1 MALLM
6 EDPTETDE
14 TPRVPL
20 PKTPVLITA
29 ATRWEARPLAKAL
42 DLELAGEDRYEGVV
56 SGRRVVLLKTGIGAQ
71 KTAERLNGLNGNEWL
86 LVISAGLC
94 GGMQKDVRHAD
105 IVADVREVELDF
117 VGLLKETAVR
127 HATPFHFGKILH
139 TNIVLKP
146 AAKLALG
153 QEHRVV
159 ACDMETAAVRRW
171 SDGKIPTIAV
181 RAVLDEVHEEITG
194 EYPEG
199 EDALS
204 LARFARD
211 HALSLPSLIRTGFRS
226 ARAMK
231 TLSRFLTAYLE
242 AL

>member
-1 MALLM
+1 MPILM
-6 EDPTETDE
+6 EEETE
-14 TPRVPL
+14 TPRVKL
-20 PKTPVLITA
+20 PKTPILITA
-29 ATRWEARPLAKAL
+29 ATRWEIRPLANAL
-42 DLELAGEDRYEGVV
+42 NLEAAGEDRFEGVV
-56 SGRRVVLLKTGIGAQ
+56 AGRRVVLVKTGIGA
-71 KTAERLNGLNGNEWL
+71 KNTADKLNGLNGNGWL

-94 GGMQKDVRHAD
+94 GSMQKDVRHAD

-117 VGLLKETAVR
+117 VALLKETAVR
-127 HATPFHFGKILH
+127 NAIPFHFGRILH

-146 AAKLALG
+146 DAKLALG
-153 QEHRVV
+153 VEQRAI

-171 SDGKIPTIAV
+171 ADNKIPTIAV
-181 RAVLDEVHEEITG
+181 RAVLDDVDEKITG

-211 HALSLPSLIRTGFRS
+211 HVSSLPSLIRTGYRS

-231 TLSRFLTAYLE
+231 SLSRFLTAYLE

>member
-6 EDPTETDE
+6 EESTEA
-14 TPRVPL
+14 PRVKL
-20 PKTPVLITA
+20 PKTPILITA
-29 ATRWEARPLAKAL
+29 ATKWEAKPLANAL
-42 DLELAGEDRYEGVV
+42 NLEAAGEDRFEGVV
-56 SGRRVVLLKTGIGAQ
+56 AGRRVVLLKTGIGA
-71 KTAERLNGLNGNEWL
+71 KNTTDKLNGLNGNGWL

-94 GGMQKDVRHAD
+94 GSMQKDVRHAD

-117 VGLLKETAVR
+117 VGLLKDTAVR
-127 HATPFHFGKILH
+127 HSTPFHFGKILH

-153 QEHRVV
+153 VEQRAI

-171 SDGKIPTIAV
+171 ADNKIPTIAV
-181 RAVLDEVHEEITG
+181 RAVLDDVDEKITG

-211 HALSLPSLIRTGFRS
+211 HVSSLPSLIRTGYRS

-231 TLSRFLTAYLE
+231 SLSRFLTAYLE

>member
-6 EDPTETDE
+6 EDPTQTDE

-29 ATRWEARPLAKAL
+29 ATQWEARPLARAL
-42 DLELAGEDRYEGVV
+42 NLELAGDDRFEGVV
-56 SGRRVVLLKTGIGAQ
+56 AGRRVVLLKTGIGAR

-86 LVISAGLC
+86 LAISAGLC
-94 GGMQKDVRHAD
+94 GSMQKDVRHAD
-105 IVADVREVELDF
+105 IVADVRDVELDF
-117 VGLLKETAVR
+117 VGLLKETAVK

-153 QEHRVV
+153 QEQRVI

-171 SDGKIPTIAV
+171 SDGKVPTIAV
-181 RAVLDEVHEEITG
+181 RAVLDEVDEVIPSEA
-194 EYPEG
+194 PEG
-199 EDALS
+199 EDAAS
-204 LARFARD
+204 LARFALANAASMP
-211 HALSLPSLIRTGFRS
+211 ALIKTGWRS

-231 TLSRFLTAYLE
+231 SLSRFLTAYLE

>member
-1 MALLM
+1 MSLSM
-6 EDPTETDE
+6 EEPTETA
-14 TPRVPL
+14 RAPL
-20 PKTPVLITA
+20 PKTPILITA
-29 ATRWEARPLAKAL
+29 ATKWEARPLANAL
-42 DLELAGEDRYEGVV
+42 NLEEAGEGRYEGVV
-56 SGRRVVLLKTGIGAQ
+56 AGRRVVLVKTGIGA
-71 KTAERLNGLNGNEWL
+71 KNTTDKLNGLNGNEWL
-86 LVISAGLC
+86 LAISAGLC
-94 GGMQKDVRHAD
+94 GSLQIDVRHGD
-105 IVADVREVELDF
+105 VVADVREVELDF
-117 VGLLKETAVR
+117 VGLLKETAV
-127 HATPFHFGKILH
+127 HNDIPFHFGKILH

-146 AAKLALG
+146 DAKLALG
-153 QEHRVV
+153 AEHRVI

-171 SDGKIPTIAV
+171 ADGKIPTIAV
-181 RAVLDEVHEEITG
+181 RAVLDDVDEEITS

-211 HALSLPSLIRTGFRS
+211 HAGSLPSLIRTGFRS

>member
-1 MALLM
+1 M
-6 EDPTETDE
+6 EEETETA
-14 TPRVPL
+14 RVPL
-20 PKTPVLITA
+20 PKTPILITA
-29 ATRWEARPLAKAL
+29 ATKWEAKPLANAL
-42 DLELAGEDRYEGVV
+42 NLEAAGDGRFEGVV
-56 SGRRVVLLKTGIGAQ
+56 AGRRVVLLKTGIGA
-71 KTAERLNGLNGNEWL
+71 KNTADRLNGLNGGEWL

-94 GGMQKDVRHAD
+94 GSMRKDVRHGD
-105 IVADVREVELDF
+105 VVADVREVELDF
-117 VGLLKETAVR
+117 VGLLRETAVQ
-127 HATPFHFGKILH
+127 HDIPFHFGKILH

-153 QEHRVV
+153 SEHRVI

-171 SDGKIPTIAV
+171 ADNKIPTIAV
-181 RAVLDEVHEEITG
+181 RAVLDDVDEEITS

-211 HALSLPSLIRTGFRS
+211 HASSLPSLIRTGFRS

-231 TLSRFLTAYLE
+231 TLSRFLTSYLE
-242 AL
+242 NL

>member
-1 MALLM
+1 M
-6 EDPTETDE
+6 EESTEA
-14 TPRVPL
+14 PRVKL
-20 PKTPVLITA
+20 PKTPILITA
-29 ATRWEARPLAKAL
+29 ATKWEAKPLANAL
-42 DLELAGEDRYEGVV
+42 NLEAAGEDRFEGVV
-56 SGRRVVLLKTGIGAQ
+56 AGRRVVLLKTGIGA
-71 KTAERLNGLNGNEWL
+71 KNTTDKLNGLNGNGWL

-94 GGMQKDVRHAD
+94 GSMQKDVRHAD

-117 VGLLKETAVR
+117 VGLLKDTAVR
-127 HATPFHFGKILH
+127 HSTPFHFGKILH

-153 QEHRVV
+153 VEQRAI

-171 SDGKIPTIAV
+171 ADNKIPTIAV
-181 RAVLDEVHEEITG
+181 RAVLDDVDEKITG

-211 HALSLPSLIRTGFRS
+211 HVSSLPSLIRTGYRS

-231 TLSRFLTAYLE
+231 SLSRFLTAYLE

>member
-1 MALLM
+1 MPILM
-6 EDPTETDE
+6 EESTE
-14 TPRVPL
+14 TPRVKL
-20 PKTPVLITA
+20 PKTPILITA
-29 ATRWEARPLAKAL
+29 ATRWEARPLANAL
-42 DLELAGEDRYEGVV
+42 GLEAAGEDRFEGVV
-56 SGRRVVLLKTGIGAQ
+56 GGRRVVLVKTGIGA
-71 KTAERLNGLNGNEWL
+71 KNTTDKLNGLDGNGWL

-94 GGMQKDVRHAD
+94 GSMQKDVRHAD

-117 VGLLKETAVR
+117 VGLLKETAER
-127 HATPFHFGKILH
+127 RSTPFHFGKILH

-146 AAKLALG
+146 DTKLALG
-153 QEHRVV
+153 QEQRAI

-171 SDGKIPTIAV
+171 ADGKIPTIAV
-181 RAVLDEVHEEITG
+181 RAVLDDADEEITG
-194 EYPEG
+194 EYPDG

-211 HALSLPSLIRTGFRS
+211 HASSLPSLIRTGYRS

-242 AL
+242 NL